1 MLRCGLLGETLGHS
15 YSPMIHHEL
24 GEYDYRLFE
33 VSKEDLDAFLCSD
46 RWDGLNVTIPYKK
59 AVVPYCA
66 ELSEAAERL
75 QSVNTL
81 VRRPDGTLYG
91 DNTDLFGFLYMV
103 RSSGID
109 PAGKKAL
116 VLGSGGASVTV
127 KAALEQL
134 GADVTVISRSG
145 PDDYDHLDRHADAQI
160 IANTT
165 PVGMYPHNGA
175 AAVDLRRFPRCEGV
189 LDIVYNP
196 ARTALLLQ
204 AEELGIPHAGGLSM
218 LVAQA
223 KRSSEQFTGTV
234 IGDEALERV
243 ERIVNQ
249 RLRNIILIGMPG
261 SGKSAVA
268 AALGKALGR
277 EVVEADELISQRA
290 GMSIPEIFAR
300 SGEETFRKLE
310 TEVLAEQGK
319 RVLLCDFDPQANST
333 SGMGVDKTV
342 SKGIYEV
349 LVSDV
354 PAADAVVHT
363 RYGDVLPSNKALA
376 GAGIE
381 LIGMDRREFLLKD
394 ALDQLAAEYDFI
406 FIDCPPSLELLTLN
420 ALCAA
425 DSILVPVQGEYFALE
440 GLSDLMNTVRI
451 VRRSLN
457 PKLALEGVLL
467 TMFDGR
473 TNLAMQVAE
482 EVKHY
487 FPGKV
492 YATVIPRNVRLS
504 EAPSHGKP
512 ITAYDRTSRG
522 AEAYQA
528 LAVEFLKKQ

>member
-1 MLRCGLLGETLGHS
+1 MLQNR
-15 YSPMIHHEL
+15 I
-24 GEYDYRLFE
+24 
-33 VSKEDLDAFLCSD
+33 FLQ
-46 RWDGLNVTIPYKK
+46 
-59 AVVPYCA
+59 
-66 ELSEAAERL
+66 ERL
-75 QSVNTL
+75 ETPQAPCYNTIC
-81 VRRPDGTLYG
+81 R
-91 DNTDLFGFLYMV
+91 
-103 RSSGID
+103 
-109 PAGKKAL
+109 
-116 VLGSGGASVTV
+116 
-127 KAALEQL
+127 
-134 GADVTVISRSG
+134 VIAPQCS
-145 PDDYDHLDRHADAQI
+145 
-160 IANTT
+160 
-165 PVGMYPHNGA
+165 
-175 AAVDLRRFPRCEGV
+175 
-189 LDIVYNP
+189 
-196 ARTALLLQ
+196 TALMPCIKQ
-204 AEELGIPHAGGLSM
+204 GCGPESRWP
-218 LVAQA
+218 VA
-223 KRSSEQFTGTV
+223 KIIS
-234 IGDEALERV
+234 
-243 ERIVNQ
+243 IVNQ
-249 RLRNIILIGMPG
+249 KGG
-261 SGKSAVA
+261 VGKTTTCVNLA
-268 AALGKALGR
+268 AA
-277 EVVEADELISQRA
+277 
-290 GMSIPEIFAR
+290 
-300 SGEETFRKLE
+300 
-310 TEVLAEQGK
+310 LAEQGK